1 VRRAWRLAERV
12 VASLPETQ
20 GYIGMDLV
28 LAADPGGSED
38 ALIEV
43 NPRLTTSYVGLRR
56 AVGCNL
62 AAAMLEGLT
71 HGSPRYRDRQCR
83 VQFDA
88 EGVVTVMGSDV
99 GMPSSRPEEAGS

>member
-1 VRRAWRLAERV
+1 
-12 VASLPETQ
+12 
-20 GYIGMDLV
+20 
-28 LAADPGGSED
+28 LAADPRGSED

-56 AVGCNL
+56 AVACNL

-71 HGSPRYRDRQCR
+71 PGSPRYRDRQRR

-88 EGVVTVMGSDV
+88 EGVVTVV
-99 GMPSSRPEEAGS
+99 GGDGGMASSRAEEAGS